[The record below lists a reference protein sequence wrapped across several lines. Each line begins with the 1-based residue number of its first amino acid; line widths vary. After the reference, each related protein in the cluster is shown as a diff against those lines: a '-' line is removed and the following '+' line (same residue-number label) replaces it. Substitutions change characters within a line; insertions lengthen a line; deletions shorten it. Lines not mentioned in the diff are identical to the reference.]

1 MLSARKV
8 ETAKPG
14 RHGDG
19 RGLFLYVKPTGSR
32 SWVLRFQM
40 QGRRRDLGLGAYPDV
55 SLAMARE
62 RAGEARRLI
71 ANGVDPITRKQQANP
86 KRFKEAALELIE
98 SKRPGWKSE
107 KHAAQWTSTLESYV
121 FPKIGVVQV
130 AKIETADVIS
140 TLTPIWSEKPETA
153 NRVRQRIEAVI
164 DYASALGIR
173 SGDNPARWRGHLDHL
188 LPKPKKVRAVKHH
201 PALPHSKIADF
212 MSDLAKRDG
221 VAARA
226 LAFTILTAA
235 RSGET
240 RGMTW
245 DEVDL
250 DAKVW
255 TIPAERMKA
264 AKEHRVP
271 LSEAA
276 ISLLGQREKGVPNDT
291 LIFGSEAKPGKP
303 ISDMTMTAVLRRMKQ
318 TEVTVHGF
326 RSTFRDW
333 AGEMTGFPREVIEAA
348 LAHGIK
354 SKAEAAYARSDLFDK
369 RRMLMEAWANTANA
383 SGLGENVVTLPQ
395 QSGAGS

>member
-1 MLSARKV
+1 MALSARKV
-8 ETAKPG
+8 DTATPG

-19 RGLFLYVKPTGSR
+19 RGLFLYVKPSGAR
-32 SWVLRFQM
+32 SWVLRYQV

-55 SLAMARE
+55 SLAMARD
-62 RAGEARRLI
+62 RAAEARRLI
-71 ANGVDPITRKQQANP
+71 AEGGDPIAKKRQAKP
-86 KRFKEAALELIE
+86 KIFRDAALELIE
-98 SKRPGWKSE
+98 SKRSGWKNA
-107 KHAAQWTSTLESYV
+107 KHAAQWTSTLETYV
-121 FPKIGVVQV
+121 FPKIGALQV
-130 AKIETADVIS
+130 AKIETADVIA

-153 NRVRQRIEAVI
+153 NRVRQRIEAVF

-201 PALPHSKIADF
+201 PALSHADISEF
-212 MSDLAKRDG
+212 MADLSARQG

-235 RSGET
+235 RTGET

-245 DEVDL
+245 AEVDL

-264 AKEHRVP
+264 GKEHRVP
-271 LSEAA
+271 LTDAVVA
-276 ISLLGQREKGVPNDT
+276 LLGTEGDDAALV
-291 LIFGSEAKPGKP
+291 FGSETKAGKP
-303 ISDMTMTAVLRRMKQ
+303 ISNMSMTAVLRRMGRDGI
-318 TEVTVHGF
+318 TVHGF

-333 AGEMTGFPREVIEAA
+333 AGETTGFPREVIEAA

-354 SKAEAAYARSDLFDK
+354 DKAEAAYARSDLFDK
-369 RRMLMEAWANTANA
+369 RRSLMEAWSAAATQAFCD
-383 SGLGENVVTLPQ
+383 LTVVPLRKQ
-395 QSGAGS
+395 F

>member
-1 MLSARKV
+1 MALSARKV
-8 ETAKPG
+8 DTATPG

-19 RGLFLYVKPTGSR
+19 RGLFLYVKPAGAR
-32 SWVLRFQM
+32 SWVLRYQV

-55 SLAMARE
+55 SLAMARD
-62 RAGEARRLI
+62 RAAEARRLI
-71 ANGVDPITRKQQANP
+71 AEGGDPIAKKRQAKP
-86 KRFKEAALELIE
+86 KIFRDAALELIE
-98 SKRPGWKSE
+98 SKRSGWKNA
-107 KHAAQWTSTLESYV
+107 KHAAQWTSTLETYV
-121 FPKIGVVQV
+121 FPKIGALQV
-130 AKIETADVIS
+130 AKIETADVIA

-153 NRVRQRIEAVI
+153 NRVRQRIEAVF

-201 PALPHSKIADF
+201 PALSHADISEF
-212 MSDLAKRDG
+212 MADLSARQG

-235 RSGET
+235 RTGET

-245 DEVDL
+245 AEVDL

-264 AKEHRVP
+264 GKEHRVP
-271 LSEAA
+271 LTDAVVA
-276 ISLLGQREKGVPNDT
+276 LLGTEGDDAALV
-291 LIFGSEAKPGKP
+291 FGSETKAGKP
-303 ISDMTMTAVLRRMKQ
+303 ISNMSMTAVLRRMGRDGI
-318 TEVTVHGF
+318 TVHGF

-333 AGEMTGFPREVIEAA
+333 AGETTGFPREVIEAA

-354 SKAEAAYARSDLFDK
+354 DKAEAAYARSDLFDK
-369 RRMLMEAWANTANA
+369 RRSLMEAWSAAATQAFCD
-383 SGLGENVVTLPQ
+383 LTVVPLRKQ
-395 QSGAGS
+395 F

>member
-1 MLSARKV
+1 MPLSARKV
-8 ETAKPG
+8 DTAGPG

-19 RGLFLYVKPTGSR
+19 RGLFLYVKPSGAR
-32 SWVLRFQM
+32 SWVLRYQV

-55 SLAMARE
+55 SLAMARD
-62 RAGEARRLI
+62 RAAEARRLI
-71 ANGVDPITRKQQANP
+71 AEGEDPITKKRQAKP
-86 KRFKEAALELIE
+86 KTFRDAALELIE
-98 SKRPGWKSE
+98 SKRPGWKNA
-107 KHAAQWTSTLESYV
+107 KHAAQWTSTLEAYV
-121 FPKIGVVQV
+121 FPKIGAVQV

-140 TLTPIWSEKPETA
+140 TLTPIWATKPETA

-201 PALPHSKIADF
+201 PALPHAQIADF
-212 MSDLAKRDG
+212 MADLAKREG

-245 DEVDL
+245 GEVDL

-255 TIPAERMKA
+255 TIPAGRMKA

-271 LSEAA
+271 LTDEALA
-276 ISLLGQREKGVPNDT
+276 LLGRSAESTPDNA

-303 ISDMTMTAVLRRMKQ
+303 ISDMSMTAVLRRM
-318 TEVTVHGF
+318 ERADITVHGF

-333 AGEMTGFPREVIEAA
+333 AGETTGFPREVIEAA

-354 SKAEAAYARSDLFDK
+354 DKAEAAYARSDLFDK
-369 RRMLMEAWANTANA
+369 RRKLMEAWAAIAYANELA
-383 SGLGENVVTLPQ
+383 TNVVNLH
-395 QSGAGS
+395 SGNAER